1 MSQGIVLFV
10 DDEENIL
17 NSLRRGLIDEEY
29 ECIFASSGKDALEVI
44 RKREVSVIVTDMRM
58 PEMDG
63 LTLLKE
69 VKKIAPDTIKI
80 VLSGYTQLQQVLVT
94 INQGEIFKFIT
105 KPWKLDEEFKVIIN
119 QALEYYN
126 LRKDSENLKK
136 SLEMRNT
143 SYKNMIQGFEEKISV
158 VKNESSIKNNGNQL
172 IVEHLLNLLD
182 VVKDGGNNELDINF
196 EKDFYKCYKDNLKL
210 ELEEIDVKAVL
221 DDFVKFSEEYYENG
235 NLKKEYKFPDN
246 YKIKTNKTIIDHFL
260 KYTLMSIINKNDSF
274 NMKIMGHI
282 KYNVD
287 NEIIEFVFDI
297 VMLNGVEANNLVKK
311 NRLQFIS
318 LFINEHLKIYNG
330 SLKFGEV
337 EDRIIIK
344 LDLGMKIKN

>member
-69 VKKIAPDTIKI
+69 VKKISPDTIKI

-126 LRKDSENLKK
+126 LRKNSENLKK
-136 SLEMRNT
+136 SLEIRNT

-172 IVEHLLNLLD
+172 IIEHLLNLLD
-182 VVKDGGNNELDINF
+182 VVKDEENNELDTNF

-260 KYTLMSIINKNDSF
+260 KYTLISIINKNDSF

-311 NRLQFIS
+311 NRLQFVS